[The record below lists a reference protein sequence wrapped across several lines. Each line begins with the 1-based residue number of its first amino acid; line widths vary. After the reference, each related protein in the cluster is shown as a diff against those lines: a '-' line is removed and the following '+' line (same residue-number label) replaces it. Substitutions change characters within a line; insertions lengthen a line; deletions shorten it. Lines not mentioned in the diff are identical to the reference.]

1 MKKKLVI
8 IGGALAVALVSGF
21 SWAFVGQ
28 RVPVEFYTG
37 HTHDEA
43 GDTHGAPQHSGG
55 RIAMAVTTAQSHTIV
70 IEASG

>member
-1 MKKKLVI
+1 MKKNLVI
-8 IGGALAVALVSGF
+8 VGGALAVALVSGF

-55 RIAMAVTTAQSHTIV
+55 TDSNGCHNGSVAYHCH
-70 IEASG
+70 